1 MLLKVILKFVLH
13 RGGMLDGK
21 SLTSLNDKTIIDK
34 NTGELSRVLFFH
46 ASLNV
51 QTNIVN
57 RIISRFFILPCQ
69 VSYNKNLNFDNVQ
82 NVLN

>member
-34 NTGELSRVLFFH
+34 NTGELSKKICH
-46 ASLNV
+46 AYL
-51 QTNIVN
+51 NIVN
-57 RIISRFFILPCQ
+57 RILNIFIEY
-69 VSYNKNLNFDNVQ
+69 SIKI
-82 NVLN
+82 